1 MINTRDA
8 TTTKM
13 MKTMMTTTVMNKDS
27 GRGEGEWRGME
38 HYATIKQRITT
49 RTMMISRTTTRT
61 TTKTRTKTKIA
72 IN

>member
-1 MINTRDA
+1 
-8 TTTKM
+8 M

-49 RTMMISRTTTRT
+49 RTMMISRTTTT
-61 TTKTRTKTKIA
+61 VFTGA
-72 IN
+72 